1 MPRSAPCAL
10 RQAAASG
17 EAEVEALQRLEDR
30 LQAAEALRQIYRLA
44 ARTQLNLPPY
54 DELIDH

>member
-1 MPRSAPCAL
+1 M

-17 EAEVEALQRLEDR
+17 EAEAEALQRLEDR
-30 LQAAEALRQIYRLA
+30 LQAAEALRQVHRLA